1 VKLRPEVAAA
11 LAGHGLRPDV
21 TDTPETLRDELNDV
35 YLVEVREL
43 RERQRAGE
51 IAMRDYAAAV
61 TRLRERFPLLALPL
75 TEWTVKD

>member
-1 VKLRPEVAAA
+1 MKLRPEVAAA
-11 LAGHGLRPDV
+11 LAGHGLTPGV
-21 TDTPETLRDELNDV
+21 TDTLETLRDKLNDL

-51 IAMRDYAAAV
+51 IPMKGYAAEV

-75 TEWTVKD
+75 EAWTSRD